1 MARRHKLVIAAVAV
15 LSVLVA
21 SAAVAAT
28 RAFSPRQEQQ
38 AIIDDA
44 AQQLGVEPQELSD
57 ALKQALKNRVD
68 AAVADGRLT
77 QEEGARLKERI
88 DAGDTPFFGLGPG
101 PRFGPGPGFPEHR
114 DHALFPGKF
123 EAAARYLGM
132 TQARLRDA
140 LQDGKTLAQVA
151 RERGK
156 SVDGL
161 VDALL
166 VPAEQKL
173 EQAVENG
180 ELTEA
185 EKREML
191 SGLRERITDIVNG
204 RFPLPFDRGYGFDH
218 QRHHVPFAGKF
229 EAAARYLGMTQAQ
242 LRDVLQ
248 DGKTLAQVARDQG
261 KSVDGLVDAL
271 VAEAEKKLDLAVDEG
286 HLTEAEKRETL
297 SGLRE
302 RITDLVNGRFPPR
315 LHRRPDRGEFRG
327 ERPAI
332 F

>member
-28 RAFSPRQEQQ
+28 RALSPRQERQ
-38 AIIDDA
+38 AVINDA
-44 AQQLGVEPQELSD
+44 ARQLGVEPQELTD
-57 ALKQALKNRVD
+57 ALKEALKNRVD
-68 AAVADGRLT
+68 AAVTDGRLT
-77 QEEGARLKERI
+77 QEQGARMKQRI
-88 DAGDTPFFGLGPG
+88 EAGNVPLFGLGPG
-101 PRFGPGPGFPEHR
+101 PGFRHHRGLGPF
-114 DHALFPGKF
+114 HAKF
-123 EAAARYLGM
+123 EAAA
-132 TQARLRDA
+132 
-140 LQDGKTLAQVA
+140 
-151 RERGK
+151 
-156 SVDGL
+156 S
-161 VDALL
+161 
-166 VPAEQKL
+166 
-173 EQAVENG
+173 
-180 ELTEA
+180 
-185 EKREML
+185 
-191 SGLRERITDIVNG
+191 
-204 RFPLPFDRGYGFDH
+204 
-218 QRHHVPFAGKF
+218 
-229 EAAARYLGMTQAQ
+229 YLGMTQAQ
-242 LRDVLQ
+242 LRDVLR